1 MKAMIFAA
9 GLGTRLKPMTDTM
22 PKALVP
28 VAGRPLLYHV
38 AHKIIDAGIRE
49 IVVNT
54 HHFAG
59 MIAEYIEKENGFG
72 ADVSI
77 SREEA
82 QPLETG
88 GGIMHARELLEGCGC
103 FLIHNV
109 DIISDLDIRWF
120 LSQARPDALS
130 TLLVS
135 ERESSRYLL
144 FDDGMR
150 LVGWTNVRT
159 GEVRSPFPDLDPASC
174 RRLAFAGIHCMSDTV
189 FAEMEA
195 LGMPERFSI
204 IDFYL
209 AVAATRPIY
218 GVISPGL
225 RLIDAG
231 KPDALAE
238 AEKLLSLQFK

>member
-22 PKALVP
+22 PKALVH
-28 VAGRPLLYHV
+28 VAGKPLLYHV
-38 AHKIIDAGIRE
+38 AHKIIDAGIDE
-49 IVVNT
+49 IVINT

-59 MIAEYIEKENGFG
+59 MIADYVHGQNGFG
-72 ADVSI
+72 VSVSI
-77 SREEA
+77 SHEPD

-88 GGIMHARELLEGCGC
+88 GGIMHARELLQGCGN
-103 FLIHNV
+103 FLVHNV

-120 LSQARPDALS
+120 ISQARPDALS

-135 ERESSRYLL
+135 NRESSRYLL

-150 LVGWTNVRT
+150 LVGWTNVKT
-159 GEVRSPFPDLDPASC
+159 GEVKSPFPGIDPDSC
-174 RRLAFAGIHCMSDTV
+174 RKLAFAGIHCMSDTI

-209 AVAATRPIY
+209 AAAATRPIY
-218 GVISPGL
+218 GVVPQEL
-225 RLIDAG
+225 HLLDVG
-231 KPDALAE
+231 KVGALAE
-238 AEKLLSLQFK
+238 AEKLLSL